1 MDKGHLFIYDS
12 WYNSIALCNVLI
24 KLGFNYIS
32 ILRNNATDMPDKNK
46 KSNSS
51 KKYEYNN
58 NNHIKFQ
65 QYEDKNLIIF
75 VANKNL
81 NIENLRKSY
90 NILNKGLLK

>member
-1 MDKGHLFIYDS
+1 
-12 WYNSIALCNVLI
+12 
-24 KLGFNYIS
+24 
-32 ILRNNATDMPDKNK
+32 MPDKNK
-46 KSNSS
+46 ISNSS

-75 VANKNL
+75 DTNL

-90 NILNKGLLK
+90 NILNRGVDKINQNLNYYNIQKKFYKWWKKIFFLV